1 MTVPYRRTF
10 GRSIGHAGIV
20 RRGHAYRGDLAHNNR
35 SRPARPL
42 RRTLRARP
50 RLAGA
55 LTRLPH
61 AAAILVAAVLA
72 IDLLNIVL
80 LQQAG

>member
-1 MTVPYRRTF
+1 MTFPHRRAF

-20 RRGHAYRGDLAHNNR
+20 RRGHAYRGDLARKDR
-35 SRPARPL
+35 SRPAPPL

-50 RLAGA
+50 RLPGT

-72 IDLLNIVL
+72 IDLLNIL
-80 LQQAG
+80 LMQPVG